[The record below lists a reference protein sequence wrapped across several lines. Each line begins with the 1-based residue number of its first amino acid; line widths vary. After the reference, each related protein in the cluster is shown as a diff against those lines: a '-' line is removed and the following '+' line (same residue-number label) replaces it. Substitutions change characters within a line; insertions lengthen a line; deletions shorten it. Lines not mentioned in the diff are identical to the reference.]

1 MGNRG
6 QKRTEMVDRLPADK
20 RACSSLEFRP
30 SSSNSSMQMHVTS
43 TNSSPGIHDND
54 MDTSSSASASS
65 RSEGE
70 HDKDSAYGS
79 CDSDDAEQKHSDL
92 RNYQRQRSSG
102 DHGRFKRLLT
112 SLGEESESS
121 VQTELLRELCEVL
134 SFCTENSLSSM
145 TSDSLSIILVNLVK
159 LDSDSDIVLLALRAL
174 TYLCDAY
181 PRASSFIVR
190 HGGVPAFCKR
200 LGAIEYSDVAEQCFQ
215 ALEKIS
221 QEHPVACLEGGAVMA
236 VLTFIDFFPTIIQ
249 RMALRIVVNVCKKL
263 PSECPPNLI
272 EAVPIL
278 CNLLQYDD
286 EELVENVARCMIK
299 IAECVHQSS
308 ELLDGLCQHGLI
320 QHAIRLINLNS
331 RTTLSQTIYNDLLGV
346 LIKLASGSIVAFE
359 TLYELNISNTLK
371 DILSAYNLSHGVSSS
386 CAVVDGQRN
395 QVCEVLKLLNELL
408 PTEDAKTEQLS
419 EKVSFLV
426 GNPKQLQKFGLDILP
441 LLVQVVSS
449 GANLYVC
456 CGCLTIIYKFVCLG
470 ESDMLVELLENSNI
484 SSFLAGVFTRKDHH
498 VLMLG
503 LKITEIILQK
513 LASIFLKSF
522 VKEGVYFAI
531 DALISPEKYKQL
543 IFPVFTGVHSSFDSC
558 QKSSREHGKCLCYA
572 FSSSCFPSGSETGS
586 CKLDKDSVYSL
597 ANHIRNIYFAEDL
610 CDTDEGV
617 TDILQN
623 LRTFSGALDD
633 LLNLSLIKDTP
644 AQDEEK
650 LYALLAEIMSK
661 LKCGEPISTFEF
673 IESGIVKSFINYI
686 TNGQYLRKKEEAQT
700 ISRQFSII
708 ERRFEAFARLL
719 LSSSDHPS
727 VNLPV
732 LALIR
737 KLQISLSSLENFPVI
752 SSQGF
757 KHRNYFATVPNARCV
772 PHPCVKVRFVRGDG
786 ETKLCDITG
795 DILTVDPFSSLAAIE
810 GFLWRKVST
819 KKTEQSPEETL
830 REHQIKLLSNIR
842 SCLGVNSE
850 LVGSDIMSTD
860 LPEVQ
865 VPAEVGADEKSQSSP
880 SCSKKGT
887 APRLLLYLEG
897 KQLEPTMTIYQA
909 ILQQHIKEN
918 ETISGTKV
926 WSHVYTIMYRSAGE
940 VEDNTCNQLFCA
952 SDKAPTLQFSSFF
965 CDILDCVLPS
975 DLAKGS
981 PAYDVLFLLRSIEGM
996 NRMAFH
1002 IMSHERIRAFAEGK
1016 IDTLDNIKLS
1026 VPTVSQN
1033 EFVNSKLTEK
1043 LEQQMRDSSA
1053 VSVGGMP
1060 LWCKELMDSC
1070 PFLFSFEARRKYFR
1084 IVVFGMPQYQL
1095 HVRSH
1100 SDLGT
1105 SNDGRSSSGGLPR
1118 KKVLV
1123 HRDQIL
1129 DSASKM
1135 MDQYAHQKVL
1145 LEVEYDEE
1153 VGTGLGPTLEFYTLV
1168 SREFQKYGL
1177 GMWRGDHDAFIS
1189 GKRLNIEGRETTES
1203 PFGLFPRPWP
1213 STLDTDK
1220 LHLPEVMKKFVL
1232 LGQIVAKAIQDGR
1245 VLDIYFSKSFYKL
1258 ILGQELSIYDIQ
1270 SFDPELGTVLLEFQS
1285 LVNRNKILGTV
1296 YEENSSSKLEF
1307 SYHNTN
1313 IEDLCLDFT
1322 LPGYPDYLLTSSQD
1336 NSMVNAKNL
1345 EDYVSLVADA
1355 TLYSGISRQ
1364 IEAFKSGFN
1373 QVFPIEHLQV
1383 FTAEELERLICGEQ
1397 DIWALSDLL
1406 DNMKFDHGYTS
1417 SSPSIIHLL
1426 EIIQE
1431 FDNKQQRAFLQFVT
1445 GAPRLPSG
1453 GFASLNPKL
1462 TIVRKHSSN
1471 LVDYDLPSVMTCA
1484 NYLKLPPYS
1493 SKEIM
1498 KEKLLYAI
1506 TEGQGS
1512 FHLS

>member
-6 QKRTEMVDRLPADK
+6 QKRAEMVDRLPADK
-20 RACSSLEFRP
+20 RTCSSLEFRP
-30 SSSNSSMQMHVTS
+30 SSSNSSVQMHVTS
-43 TNSSPGIHDND
+43 TNSSPGIHEND

-92 RNYQRQRSSG
+92 RNCQRQRSSS
-102 DHGRFKRLLT
+102 DHERFKRILS
-112 SLGEESESS
+112 SLGEESDTSA
-121 VQTELLRELCEVL
+121 QILLLTDLCEVL
-134 SFCTENSLSSM
+134 SFCMESSLSST

-159 LDSDSDIVLLALRAL
+159 LDSNSEIVLLALRAL

-190 HGGVPAFCKR
+190 HGGVPALCQR
-200 LGAIEYSDVAEQCFQ
+200 LGVIVYLDVAEQCLQ
-215 ALEKIS
+215 ALERIS

-236 VLTFIDFFPTIIQ
+236 VLTFIDFFSSSIQ
-249 RMALRIVVNVCKKL
+249 RTALRTVVNICKKL
-263 PSECPPNLI
+263 PSECPQTLI

-278 CNLLQYDD
+278 CNLFQHDD
-286 EELVENVARCMIK
+286 GELVENVARCMIK
-299 IAECVHQSS
+299 IAECAHQSC
-308 ELLDGLCQHGLI
+308 EILDGLCQHGLI
-320 QHAIRLINLNS
+320 QQVIRLINLNS
-331 RTTLSQTIYNDLLGV
+331 RTSLSQTIYNDLLGILV
-346 LIKLASGSIVAFE
+346 KLSSGSIVAFK
-359 TLYELNISNTLK
+359 TLYELDISNTLK
-371 DILSAYNLSHGVSSS
+371 EILSVYNLSHGMSS

-408 PTEDAKTEQLS
+408 PTEDAKAEQLS
-419 EKVSFLV
+419 EKVSFLAS
-426 GNPKQLQKFGLDILP
+426 NPKQLQKFGLDILP

-449 GANLYVC
+449 GAKLYVC
-456 CGCLTIIYKFVCLG
+456 CGCLTIIYKFICLG
-470 ESDMLVELLENSNI
+470 ESDMLVELLQNANI
-484 SSFLAGVFTRKDHH
+484 SSFLVGVFTRKDHH
-498 VLMLG
+498 VLMLA

-513 LASIFLKSF
+513 LCSIFLKSF

-531 DALISPEKYKQL
+531 GALITPEKYKQL
-543 IFPVFTGVHSSFDSC
+543 IFPVFAGVHPSFGSC
-558 QKSSREHGKCLCYA
+558 QKSTRENGRCLCYA
-572 FSSSCFPSGSETGS
+572 FSSGCFSSVAETGS
-586 CKLDKDSVYSL
+586 CKLDDDSVYSL
-597 ANHIRNIYFAEDL
+597 ANHIRNNYFTDEL
-610 CDTDEGV
+610 CDTDKGV
-617 TDILQN
+617 SDILQN
-623 LRTFSGALDD
+623 LLTFSGALDD

-650 LYALLAEIMSK
+650 FYALLAEIMSK

-673 IESGIVKSFINYI
+673 IESGIVKSFINYL
-686 TNGQYLRKKEEAQT
+686 TNGQYLRKKGEPQT
-700 ISRQFSII
+700 ISRQFSIM

-719 LSSSDHPS
+719 FSSSDHPS

-732 LALIR
+732 RVLLR

-757 KHRNYFATVPNARCV
+757 KHRNYFATVPNGRCI

-786 ETKLCDITG
+786 ETDLCDITG
-795 DILTVDPFSSLAAIE
+795 DILTVDPFSSLNAIE
-810 GFLWRKVST
+810 GFLWPKVSR
-819 KKTEQSPEETL
+819 KKAEQSSEADSL
-830 REHQIKLLSNIR
+830 REHQVKLLSNVC
-842 SCLGVNSE
+842 SYFGVNSE
-850 LVGSDIMSTD
+850 LVGSNSKSSD
-860 LPEVQ
+860 LPEI
-865 VPAEVGADEKSQSSP
+865 EVSVEVSTDEKSQGSASS
-880 SCSKKGT
+880 SKKGT
-887 APRLLLYLEG
+887 KPKLLLYLEG
-897 KQLEPTMTIYQA
+897 KQLEPTLTLYQT

-918 ETISGTKV
+918 EAISGTKV
-926 WSHVYTIMYRSAGE
+926 WSQVYTIMYKRAGE
-940 VEDNTCNQLFCA
+940 VEDNSCNQFFSA
-952 SDKAPTLQFSSFF
+952 SDKGATLHFSSFF
-965 CDILDCVLPS
+965 CGILDCDLPS
-975 DLAKGS
+975 DLARES
-981 PAYDVLFLLRSIEGM
+981 PVYDVLFLLRIIEGM

-1002 IMSHERIRAFAEGK
+1002 IMSHERIRAFSEGR
-1016 IDTLDNIKLS
+1016 ISTLDNIKLS
-1026 VPTVSQN
+1026 VPSVSQN

-1043 LEQQMRDSSA
+1043 LEQQMRDFSA
-1053 VSVGGMP
+1053 VSIGGMP

-1084 IVVFGMPQYQL
+1084 IVVFGMPQQPY
-1095 HVRSH
+1095 VRSY

-1105 SNDGRSSSGGLPR
+1105 SNGVRSSSGGLPR
-1118 KKVLV
+1118 KKALVL
-1123 HRDQIL
+1123 RDKIL
-1129 DSASKM
+1129 LSAAKM

-1168 SREFQKYGL
+1168 SQEFQKYGL
-1177 GMWRGDHDAFIS
+1177 GMWRGDHDAFIP
-1189 GKRLNIEGRETTES
+1189 GKSLNIEGRETIES
-1203 PFGLFPRPWP
+1203 PFGLFPRPWL
-1213 STLDTDK
+1213 STVDIGELQFS
-1220 LHLPEVMKKFVL
+1220 EVIKKFTL
-1232 LGQIVAKAIQDGR
+1232 MGQIVAKAIQDGR
-1245 VLDIYFSKSFYKL
+1245 VMDIYFSKAFYKL
-1258 ILGQELSIYDIQ
+1258 ILGQEVSIYDIQ
-1270 SFDPELGTVLLEFQS
+1270 SFDPELGTVLLEFQA
-1285 LVNRNKILGTV
+1285 LVNRSKLLESV
-1296 YEENSSSKLEF
+1296 CEENSSSRLEF
-1307 SYHNTN
+1307 CYHDTN

-1322 LPGYPDYLLTSSQD
+1322 LPGYPDCRLTSSQD
-1336 NSMVNAKNL
+1336 NSMVNTKNL

-1355 TLYSGISRQ
+1355 TLYSGISTQ

-1397 DIWALSDLL
+1397 DSWALSDLL
-1406 DNMKFDHGYTS
+1406 DNIKFDHGYTA
-1417 SSPSIIHLL
+1417 SSPSIINLL
-1426 EIIQE
+1426 EIIQD
-1431 FDNKQQRAFLQFVT
+1431 FDNEQQRAFLQFVT

-1471 LVDYDLPSVMTCA
+1471 MVDSDLPSVMTCA

>member
-30 SSSNSSMQMHVTS
+30 SSSNSSIQMHVTS

-92 RNYQRQRSSG
+92 RSYQRQRSSS

-121 VQTELLRELCEVL
+121 AQTEMLRELCEVL
-134 SFCTENSLSSM
+134 SFCTENSLSSVS
-145 TSDSLSIILVNLVK
+145 SDSLSIILVNLVK

-249 RMALRIVVNVCKKL
+249 RTALRIVVNVCKKL

-286 EELVENVARCMIK
+286 GELVENVARCMIK
-299 IAECVHQSS
+299 IAECVHQSR
-308 ELLDGLCQHGLI
+308 ELLDGLCRHGLI
-320 QHAIRLINLNS
+320 QQAIRLINLNN

-346 LIKLASGSIVAFE
+346 LIKLSSGSIVAFE

-371 DILSAYNLSHGVSSS
+371 DILSVYNLSHGVSSS
-386 CAVVDGQRN
+386 CAIVDGQRN

-419 EKVSFLV
+419 EKVSFLAR
-426 GNPKQLQKFGLDILP
+426 NPKQLQKFGLDILP

-470 ESDMLVELLENSNI
+470 ESDMLVELLQNANI

-498 VLMLG
+498 VLMLA

-513 LASIFLKSF
+513 LSSIFLKSF

-531 DALISPEKYKQL
+531 DALITPEKYKQL
-543 IFPVFTGVHSSFDSC
+543 IFPVFTGVHSSFGSF
-558 QKSSREHGKCLCYA
+558 QKSSREYGRCLCYT
-572 FSSSCFPSGSETGS
+572 FSSGCFSSAAETGS

-597 ANHIRNIYFAEDL
+597 ANHIRNNYFAEEL
-610 CDTDEGV
+610 CDTGKGV
-617 TDILQN
+617 TDVLQN
-623 LRTFSGALDD
+623 LRTFSAALDD

-650 LYALLAEIMSK
+650 FYALLAEIMSK
-661 LKCGEPISTFEF
+661 LSGEPISTFEF

-686 TNGQYLRKKEEAQT
+686 TSGQYLRKKGEPQT
-700 ISRQFSII
+700 ISRQSSII

-719 LSSSDHPS
+719 LSGSDHPS

-732 LALIR
+732 VVLIR

-757 KHRNYFATVPNARCV
+757 KHRNYFATVPNARCI
-772 PHPCVKVRFVRGDG
+772 PHPCLKVRFVRGDG
-786 ETKLCDITG
+786 EKDLCDISG
-795 DILTVDPFSSLAAIE
+795 DILTVDPFSSLNAIE
-810 GFLWRKVST
+810 GFLWPKVST
-819 KKTEQSPEETL
+819 KKAEQPSEADSL
-830 REHQIKLLSNIR
+830 REHQVKLLSNIR

-850 LVGSDIMSTD
+850 LVGSDSMSTD
-860 LPEVQ
+860 LPEIQ
-865 VPAEVGADEKSQSSP
+865 VSAEVSTDEKSQCYA

-887 APRLLLYLEG
+887 TSKLFLYLEG
-897 KQLEPTMTIYQA
+897 KQLDPTLTLYQA
-909 ILQQHIKEN
+909 ILQQQIKEN
-918 ETISGTKV
+918 ETISGSKV
-926 WSHVYTIMYRSAGE
+926 WSQVYTIMYKNAGE
-940 VEDNTCNQLFCA
+940 VEDSSCNQLFSA
-952 SDKAPTLQFSSFF
+952 SDKVTALQFSSFF
-965 CDILDCVLPS
+965 DGILDCVLPS
-975 DLAKGS
+975 DLAEGS

-996 NRMAFH
+996 NRMGFH
-1002 IMSHERIRAFAEGK
+1002 IMSHERIRAFAEGR
-1016 IDTLDNIKLS
+1016 INSLDNIKLS
-1026 VPTVSQN
+1026 VPSVSQN

-1043 LEQQMRDSSA
+1043 LEQQMRDFSA
-1053 VSVGGMP
+1053 VSIGGMP

-1070 PFLFSFEARRKYFR
+1070 PFLFSFEARRKYFQM
-1084 IVVFGMPQYQL
+1084 VVFGMPQYQL

-1100 SDLGT
+1100 NDLGT
-1105 SNDGRSSSGGLPR
+1105 SNDVRSSSGGLPR

-1123 HRDQIL
+1123 HRNQIL
-1129 DSASKM
+1129 DSATKM
-1135 MDQYAHQKVL
+1135 MNQYAHQKVL

-1168 SREFQKYGL
+1168 SREFQKFGL

-1189 GKRLNIEGRETTES
+1189 RKSLNIEGRETIES

-1213 STLDTDK
+1213 STPDTDK
-1220 LHLPEVMKKFVL
+1220 LHFSEVMKNFVL

-1245 VLDIYFSKSFYKL
+1245 VMDIYFSKTFYKL
-1258 ILGQELSIYDIQ
+1258 ILGQEVSIYDIQ
-1270 SFDPELGTVLLEFQS
+1270 SFDPELGTVLLEFQA
-1285 LVNRNKILGTV
+1285 LVNRNKLLESV
-1296 YEENSSSKLEF
+1296 YVENSSSKHELC
-1307 SYHNTN
+1307 YHNTN

-1336 NSMVNAKNL
+1336 NSMVNTKNL

-1364 IEAFKSGFN
+1364 IEAFKSGFY

-1397 DIWALSDLL
+1397 DSWALNELL

-1431 FDNKQQRAFLQFVT
+1431 FDNEQQRAFLQFVT

-1462 TIVRKHSSN
+1462 TIVRKHSNN